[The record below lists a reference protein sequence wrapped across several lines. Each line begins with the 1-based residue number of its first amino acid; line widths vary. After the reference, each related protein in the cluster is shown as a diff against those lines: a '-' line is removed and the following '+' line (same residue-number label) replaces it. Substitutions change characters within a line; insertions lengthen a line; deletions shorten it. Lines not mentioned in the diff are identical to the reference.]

1 MGQNKVVRKLNR
13 ELRTKYKEE
22 GIEPT
27 HKYCSVC
34 NELKTLEEFCKC
46 NDGIKLFGVDAK
58 CKICNRKR
66 NKEYIEIP
74 ENKAHSRAY
83 SKKHYE
89 ENKHIINPKRKIYKQ
104 NNKDKISKQGSEYYQ
119 KNKPIINERIK
130 IKTKT
135 DPEFKLKKNLRCR
148 LWTVMNRKKN
158 KPSKEYGIDWSEC
171 ISYLGECPSH
181 IISPSIDHIIP
192 CKAFDFSN
200 PEHPALCFHPTNLRW
215 LEQIEN
221 ETKQDKIYPS
231 LIRSYN
237 LEWICKEIGLDLDSY
252 AEGELLRV
260 KEKEDCNISLPQ

>member
-13 ELRTKYKEE
+13 ELRKKYKEE

-66 NKEYIEIP
+66 NKEFMEIP
-74 ENKAHSRAY
+74 KNKQHRDEYSRKYHAENKD
-83 SKKHYE
+83 
-89 ENKHIINPKRKIYKQ
+89 IINPKRRKYKKDNEEKVKLQ
-104 NNKDKISKQGSEYYQ
+104 NKKSNTKNKDTIA
-119 KNKPIINERIK
+119 ERIRNK
-130 IKTKT
+130 RRTNE
-135 DPEFKLKKNLRCR
+135 PFRMRCLLGTR

-158 KPSKEYGIDWSEC
+158 KPSKEYGIDWQEC

-221 ETKQDKIYPS
+221 ETKQDKIYPY

-252 AEGELLRV
+252 VEGELLRV
-260 KEKEDCNISLPQ
+260 KEKEV